1 MAQIEGLIESSP
13 GVRTCMIEYDC
24 LKLPLAKLLS
34 LLDAADGALPEVKH
48 MQLPVRVLHLP
59 VAFNDEWTN
68 ASIQRCALQGSVA
81 MNSKTLRVP

>member
-1 MAQIEGLIESSP
+1 MAQVEGLIESSP

-24 LKLPLAKLLS
+24 LKLPLVKLLA
-34 LLDAADGALPEVKH
+34 LLDAADAALPEVKH

-68 ASIQRCALQGSVA
+68 ASIQRCAVRAKLA
-81 MNSKTLRVP
+81 CPHHIM